1 MHTSLGGAVTRIA
14 RAVALVAVLALTV
27 SPTVNASGTSAGPKI
42 EDDIIVES
50 KDGTPIVATLMLP
63 DGASAQ
69 NPVPVVLKTH
79 GWGGSRD
86 KSTEGFNGTLLKR
99 GYAILT
105 WDSRGFGHSGG
116 EANVGAPGFE
126 VDDAKALISYLAS
139 RKEILKDGPRDPRVG
154 WIGGSNAAGIQ
165 FNTAA
170 LDRRVEA
177 IVPEISW
184 GNLVRDLVPN
194 GVVKN
199 TWDVL
204 LYGAGAAAG
213 AAGGLGSPAGP
224 QTGVYAQEI
233 HEAFIEGLSTGDLS
247 EASREWFSFRSTTRR
262 SGDIKTPTLIIQGT
276 VDTLFPI
283 EDAFENY
290 ANLKGAGTTVKLITY
305 CAGHTAGCSYPGG
318 ASGYPDGGGDKMPVY
333 QRRILAWL
341 DRYVRGAAVSTGP
354 EVEWQAQDGYYYGAP
369 RYPLPETKPLRGKKV
384 SATLIGPG
392 AGGGDGALDG
402 NPAPQSELGTSA
414 ARAEIVA
421 PSESALSILGEPK
434 VTLTGSVTGTG
445 AFLFFELVDVSPD
458 GERVTVDDQVM
469 PLQLG
474 SGDFDRKLNLHGI
487 SWVLQ
492 KGHALELEVTTGS
505 TQYQDY
511 RGGPYAVEIEA
522 IAQLPVSPFEPGA
535 RQQ

>member
-1 MHTSLGGAVTRIA
+1 MTRIA
-14 RAVALVAVLALTV
+14 RAVALAAAVALLAAPTV
-27 SPTVNASGTSAGPKI
+27 SAGNATADPKV
-42 EDDIIVES
+42 EDNIVVES

-63 DGASAQ
+63 DGASAK

-139 RKEILKDGPRDPRVG
+139 RKEILKDGPSDPRVG

-184 GNLVRDLVPN
+184 GNLVENLVPN
-194 GVVKN
+194 GVIKN

-204 LYGAGAAAG
+204 LYGAGAATG
-213 AAGGLGSPAGP
+213 AAGGIGSPAGP
-224 QTGVYAQEI
+224 QTGIYAQEI
-233 HEAFIEGLSTGDLS
+233 HQSFVEGLSTGDLS
-247 EASREWFSFRSTTRR
+247 EGSREWFAFRSTTRR
-262 SGDIKTPTLIIQGT
+262 SGKIRTPTLIIQGT
-276 VDTLFPI
+276 VDTLFPLQ
-283 EDAFENY
+283 DAFENY
-290 ANLKGAGTTVKLITY
+290 ANLKRAGTTVKLITY

-318 ASGYPDGGGDKMPVY
+318 ASGYPDGESDKMPVY
-333 QRRILAWL
+333 QQRILAWL
-341 DRYVRGAAVSTGP
+341 DRYVKGAAVATGP
-354 EVEWQAQDGYYYGAP
+354 EVEWQAQDGHYYGAP
-369 RYPLPETKPLRGKKV
+369 RYPLPETKPLNGEKL
-384 SATLIGPG
+384 SATLVGPG
-392 AGGGDGALDG
+392 PGGGDGALDG

-414 ARAEIVA
+414 ARNEIVA
-421 PSESALSILGEPK
+421 PAKGAFAILGEPE

-469 PLQLG
+469 PLRLG

-487 SWVLQ
+487 SWILQ
-492 KGHALELEVTTGS
+492 KGHALELEITTGS
-505 TQYQDY
+505 TQYQQY
-511 RGGPYAVEIEA
+511 RGGPYAV
-522 IAQLPVSPFEPGA
+522 QLDAMTKLPASPFVPGA